1 MKISSALMVLGL
13 SALTQGHTIAQ
24 RLKVAGTD
32 MGQLKGMRSPKDNNP
47 IQNVA
52 DSGMACNQNKLIT
65 PVDPSIISVQAGQQ
79 VGVWWQH
86 VSLRSAKETKIPAK
100 EL

>member
-1 MKISSALMVLGL
+1 MKISATLLVLGFSAL
-13 SALTQGHTIAQ
+13 AQAHTIAQ

-65 PVDPSIISVQAGQQ
+65 PVDPSVISVQTGQQ

-86 VSLRSAKETKIPAK
+86 VSTRK
-100 EL
+100 